1 MLLISACSVVC
12 LQETKCASFD
22 SAYIRNFAPRR
33 FDKFEFFPSR
43 GQSGGLL
50 VLWNS
55 SIFSGQ
61 IVEARQ
67 YGLTIDFT
75 ASHDQKK
82 WHLSSI
88 YGPLS

>member
-1 MLLISACSVVC
+1 MLPISGMRLGKKMMKVLVLWFAFKKQSVPPLIQ
-12 LQETKCASFD
+12 LTLETLPHVDLINLKSFHQG
-22 SAYIRNFAPRR
+22 INW
-33 FDKFEFFPSR
+33 
-43 GQSGGLL
+43 GGLL

-82 WHLSSI
+82 
-88 YGPLS
+88 